1 VRLITTLIALI
12 SAATLAGCA
21 SAGDGPG
28 ISLGESATFAA
39 NHDFVVPVAAG
50 TKDLRVWFAMPSDK
64 DPAQSTSDWKV
75 EVALDTPYTTRIV
88 RDETG
93 NRFLYLEAPQP
104 PAGDIAVKTSFTV
117 ERQEVKADLA
127 AATRPHTAEELAELA
142 MHLQSTPQTVIDTQS
157 RTMAREATRGE
168 SNPVIASRRIYDRV
182 LAYMEYHVKDPKPD
196 AEKTMQATGTGSSV
210 KSFETKCGNC
220 TDFHALYAA
229 VSRAAGIPCREVY
242 GSFFKGPLDGVDKDQ
257 SYHCWIEFHAPEI
270 GWIPLDVAVA
280 DIYVADFTAN
290 DNSRPRCALTT
301 ANGYDGP
308 DPALV
313 DYYFGHLEPRRV
325 SWHYYRNLVMKDP
338 RQTGEPLLW
347 NPMAYAEADGKSVK
361 VTRKLT
367 FRQLSGPG
375 AASASAAP

>member
-1 VRLITTLIALI
+1 VRPYKTLIALGV
-12 SAATLAGCA
+12 AACLAGCA
-21 SAGDGPG
+21 STGDSGPG
-28 ISLGESATFAA
+28 IAHGKSATFAA

-50 TKDLRVWFAMPSDK
+50 TEQLRVWFAMPSDR
-64 DPAQSTSDWKV
+64 DPAQSTRDW
-75 EVALDTPYTTRIV
+75 EVDVACGSQYSTRIV

-93 NRFLYLEAPQP
+93 NRFLYLEAQNPA
-104 PAGDIAVKTSFTV
+104 AGDIAVKTSFTV
-117 ERQEVKADLA
+117 ERHEVKADLA

-142 MHLQSTPQTVIDTQS
+142 MHLQSTPQTVIDTQA
-157 RTMAREATRGE
+157 RTLAREATQGE

-182 LAYMEYHVKDPKPD
+182 LQYMEYHVKDPKPD
-196 AEKTMQATGTGSSV
+196 AQKTMQATGTGSSV

-220 TDFHALYAA
+220 TDFHAMYAA

-242 GSFFKGPLDGVDKDQ
+242 GSFFKSPLDGVDKDQ
-257 SYHCWIEFHAPEI
+257 SYHCWIEFHAPGI
-270 GWIPLDVAVA
+270 GWVPLDVAVA
-280 DIYVADFTAN
+280 DIYVPDFKAN
-290 DNSRPRCALTT
+290 ENSRPRCELTT
-301 ANGYDGP
+301 ADGYRGP

-313 DYYFGHLEPRRV
+313 EYYFGNLEPRRV

-338 RQTGEPLLW
+338 RQAGEPLLW

-375 AASASAAP
+375 AASAAAP